1 MRRTYAARSSAI
13 PLLASIFSMAAQ
25 AETGR
30 LPTGVTPLAYD
41 ITVAPDAAKLTF
53 SGEETITVDVAA
65 PTSVLTLNAADLE
78 ISSAVLD
85 GSAQGL
91 VKIDAS
97 SQTAS
102 LTFAQPLA
110 KGQHR
115 LKLVYTGKINQS
127 ASGLFAIDYKG
138 VDGKDARM
146 LVTQFEAPDA
156 RRFAPMWDE
165 PALKATFKLSALAP
179 TGQTAFSNMPV
190 TLKEETAAGTLWHF
204 AETPKMST
212 YLLFLGIGDVDRK
225 TVMAGNTEIGII
237 TRKGVADQG
246 DYALASAK
254 RLLAYY
260 NDYFGTPYPLPK
272 LDMIG
277 GPGSSQFFG
286 AMENWGAIFYFERTV
301 LLDPKLQTEAQKQ
314 DVFNTVAHEV
324 AHQWF
329 GDLVTMSWWD
339 DLWLNEGYASWMAS
353 KAADDLNP
361 EWKALTQSLANARQ
375 GAFSLDSRSTTH
387 PIIQKISTVEQISQ
401 AFDNITYRKGE
412 AVIRMLEASVGA
424 DAFRDGVRRY
434 MAKHAYGNT
443 VTDQL
448 WAEVAAASGKPV
460 VPMMH
465 SFTLQGGVPLIKVG
479 APKCVGGKTV
489 LSLSQGRFALDAGSR
504 TPRTWIVP
512 VKLSQGGAPTTVM
525 VSGAKPVATSIAG
538 CGPVVVNAGQSAYF
552 RTQYTPAHLAA
563 LTKSYAT
570 LSLDDQVGI
579 ASDSYALAAGG
590 YQPFGRLFALM
601 EATPVETSPLL
612 WAYFTDRLGGID
624 EVMKGSA
631 DLPAYRKR
639 AAAILKPLFARTG
652 WEAQPGEANSVAL
665 LRATLIP
672 TLGHLGDAGI
682 LSDAARYAE
691 ASFAPNSTVSG
702 AIREAALQIWAY
714 QADEARWNSL
724 HERARTEA
732 GPVARLQYYSLLGSA
747 RDPKLAQKALE
758 IALTDEAPVPMRAS
772 IISAVSGNHPE
783 MAFDWAVA
791 HADQVNVL
799 LEQSSKTSFIPELAS
814 ESSDRALAARVQAF
828 ALKAIAP
835 AARGDANAS
844 ISRINYLADL
854 RGRLAPAIGA
864 WIKAH

>member
-1 MRRTYAARSSAI
+1 MRHAYAIKPCSILLVASALSSVAH
-13 PLLASIFSMAAQ
+13 

-30 LPTGVTPLAYD
+30 LPAGVTPLAYD
-41 ITVAPDAAKLTF
+41 ITVAPDATKLTF
-53 SGEETITVDVAA
+53 SGEETITVDVTA
-65 PTSVLTLNAADLE
+65 PTAVLTLNAADLE

-85 GSAQGL
+85 GAAQGT

-102 LTFAQPLA
+102 FAFAQPVTKGRHTLRLA
-110 KGQHR
+110 
-115 LKLVYTGKINQS
+115 YSGKINQS

-179 TGQTAFSNMPV
+179 AGQTAFSNMPV
-190 TLKEETAAGTLWHF
+190 ASKEETAGGTLWHF
-204 AETPKMST
+204 GETPKMST
-212 YLLFLGIGDVDRK
+212 YLLFLGLGDIDRK

-246 DYALASAK
+246 DYALANAK

-272 LDMIG
+272 LDMIAA
-277 GPGSSQFFG
+277 PGSSQFFG
-286 AMENWGAIFYFERTV
+286 AMENWGAILYFERTV
-301 LLDPKLQTEAQKQ
+301 LLDPKLQTEGQKQ
-314 DVFNTVAHEV
+314 DVFNTVAHEM

-329 GDLVTMSWWD
+329 GDLVTMSWWN

-361 EWKALTQSLANARQ
+361 EWKALTQSLAGARQ
-375 GAFSLDSRSTTH
+375 GAFSLDSRVTTH
-387 PIIQKISTVEQISQ
+387 PIIQHITTVEQISQ

-465 SFTLQGGVPLIKVG
+465 SFTLQGGVPLIKAG
-479 APKCVGGKTV
+479 PPRCIGGKTV

-504 TPRTWIVP
+504 TPQTWIAP
-512 VKLSQGGAPTTVM
+512 VRLSQGGALTTVT
-525 VSGAKPVATSIAG
+525 VSGAKPVTASIDG

-563 LTKSYAT
+563 LTKAYAT

-579 ASDSYALAAGG
+579 AADSYSLAAGG
-590 YQPFGRLFALM
+590 YQSFDRLFALM
-601 EATPVETSPLL
+601 EATPVDGSPLL
-612 WAYFTDRLGGID
+612 WSYFTDRLGGID
-624 EVMKGSA
+624 EVMKGSSDHA
-631 DLPAYRKR
+631 AYRKR
-639 AAAILKPLFARTG
+639 AAAILQPLFARTG
-652 WEAQPGEANSVAL
+652 WEAKAGEASSVAL

-672 TLGHLGDAGI
+672 TLGDLGDPGI
-682 LSDAARYAE
+682 VADASRYAE
-691 ASFAPNSTVSG
+691 ASFAPDSTVTG
-702 AIREAALQIWAY
+702 AIRESALGIWAY
-714 QADEARWNSL
+714 QADEAQWDKL

-732 GPVARLQYYSLLGSA
+732 GPVARLQYYRLLGGV
-747 RDPKLAQKALE
+747 RDPKLAQKALD

-772 IISAVSGNHPE
+772 IISAVSGEHPE
-783 MAFDWAVA
+783 LAFDWAVA
-791 HADQVNVL
+791 HADQVNAL
-799 LEQSSKTSFIPELAS
+799 LEQSSKAGFIPELAS
-814 ESSDRALAARVQAF
+814 ESSDRAVAARVQAY
-828 ALKAIAP
+828 ALKALAP
-835 AARGDANAS
+835 SARGDANAA

-854 RGRLAPAIGA
+854 RARLAPAIGA
-864 WIKAH
+864 WIKAK

>member
-1 MRRTYAARSSAI
+1 MRPKFTVQTCVT
-13 PLLASIFSMAAQ
+13 LLASIVLAVSAS

-30 LPTGVTPLAYD
+30 LPAGVTPLAYD
-41 ITVAPDAAKLTF
+41 ITVAPNAAMLAFT
-53 SGEETITVDVAA
+53 GEETITIDVAV
-65 PTSVLTLNAADLE
+65 PTPVLTLNAADLA
-78 ISSAVLD
+78 IGSAVLD
-85 GSAQGL
+85 GAAPGTIK
-91 VKIDAS
+91 VDAS

-102 LTFAQPLA
+102 FTFAQPVA
-110 KGQHR
+110 RGRHT
-115 LKLVYTGKINQS
+115 LKLSYSGKINRS
-127 ASGLFAIDYKG
+127 AAGLFAVDYKG
-138 VDGKDARM
+138 VDGKDARL

-179 TGQTAFSNMPV
+179 NGQTAFSNMPV
-190 TLKEETAAGTLWHF
+190 TSKEETVGGTLWHF
-204 AETPKMST
+204 AETPKMSS
-212 YLLFLGIGDVDRK
+212 YLLFLGMGDVERK
-225 TVMAGNTEIGII
+225 AVMAGKTEIGII
-237 TRKGVADQG
+237 TRKGAVDQG
-246 DYALASAK
+246 DYSLASAQK
-254 RLLAYY
+254 LLAYF

-272 LDMIG
+272 LDMIAA
-277 GPGSSQFFG
+277 PGSSQFFG
-286 AMENWGAIFYFERTV
+286 AMENWGAILYFERTV
-301 LLDPKLQTEAQKQ
+301 LLDPKLQTEGQKQ
-314 DVFNTVAHEV
+314 DVFNTVAHEM

-353 KAADDLNP
+353 KAADDINP
-361 EWKALTQSLANARQ
+361 EWKALTQSLAGARQ
-375 GAFSLDSRSTTH
+375 GAFNLDSRVTTH
-387 PIIQKISTVEQISQ
+387 PIIQRITTVEQISQ

-424 DAFRDGVRRY
+424 DAFRYGVRRY

-465 SFTLQGGVPLIKVG
+465 SFTLQGGVPLIKAG

-489 LSLSQGRFALDAGSR
+489 LPLSQGRFALDAGSR
-504 TPRTWIVP
+504 KAQAWIVP
-512 VKLSQGGAPTTVM
+512 VRLSQGDATATVT
-525 VSGAKPVATSIAG
+525 VSGAKPVTASIDG

-563 LTKSYAT
+563 LTKAYPT

-579 ASDSYALAAGG
+579 AADSYALAAGG
-590 YQPFGRLFALM
+590 YQPFDRLFALM
-601 EATPVETSPLL
+601 EATPVDASPLL

-624 EVMKGSA
+624 EVMKGSPDQA
-631 DLPAYRKR
+631 AYRKR
-639 AAAILKPLFARTG
+639 AAAILQPLFARTG
-652 WEAQPGEANSVAL
+652 WEAKLGEPSSAAL

-682 LSDAARYAE
+682 LSDATRYAE
-691 ASFAPNSTVSG
+691 ASFAPDSPVTG
-702 AIREAALQIWAY
+702 AIRESALAIWAY
-714 QADEARWNSL
+714 QADDVRWNAL

-732 GPVARLQYYSLLGSA
+732 GPVARLQYYRLLGSV
-747 RDPKLAQKALE
+747 RDPRLAQKALA

-772 IISAVSGNHPE
+772 IIASVSGQHPE
-783 MAFDWAVA
+783 MAFDWAVG
-791 HADQVNVL
+791 HAGQVDAL
-799 LEQSSKTSFIPELAS
+799 LEQSSKAGFIVELAS
-814 ESSDRALAARVQAF
+814 ESSDRALAGRVQAY
-828 ALKAIAP
+828 ALKALAP
-835 AARGDANAS
+835 SSRSDANAA

-864 WIKAH
+864 WIKAR

>member
-1 MRRTYAARSSAI
+1 MRRTYTARSSAF
-13 PLLASIFSMAAQ
+13 LLFASAFSMAAQ

-41 ITVAPDAAKLTF
+41 ITVAPDASKLTF

-65 PTSVLTLNAADLE
+65 PTSVLKLNAADLE

-504 TPRTWIVP
+504 APQTWIVP

-563 LTKSYAT
+563 LTKAYAT

-579 ASDSYALAAGG
+579 AADSYALAAGG
-590 YQPFGRLFALM
+590 YQPFDRLFALM
-601 EATPVETSPLL
+601 EATPVDASPLL

-624 EVMKGSA
+624 EVMKGSPDHA
-631 DLPAYRKR
+631 AYRKR

-652 WEAQPGEANSVAL
+652 WEAKPGEASSVAL

-672 TLGHLGDAGI
+672 TLGNLGDPGVVG
-682 LSDAARYAE
+682 DAARYAE
-691 ASFAPNSTVSG
+691 ASFAADSAITG
-702 AIREAALQIWAY
+702 AVRESALKIWAY
-714 QADEARWNSL
+714 QADEAQWTSL

-732 GPVARLQYYSLLGSA
+732 GPVARLQYYRLLGSA
-747 RDPKLAQKALE
+747 RDPKLAQKALD

-772 IISAVSGNHPE
+772 IISAVSEDHPE

-791 HADQVNVL
+791 HADQVNAL
-799 LEQSSKTSFIPELAS
+799 LEQSSKAGFIPELAS
-814 ESSDRALAARVQAF
+814 ESSDRAVAGRVQAY
-828 ALKAIAP
+828 AVKTLAP
-835 AARGDANAS
+835 SARGDANAA

-864 WIKAH
+864 WTKAH

>member
-1 MRRTYAARSSAI
+1 MRRNSVVQPSAI
-13 PLLASIFSMAAQ
+13 LLFASALCAPAH

-41 ITVAPDAAKLTF
+41 ITVAPDATKLTF
-53 SGEETITVDVAA
+53 SGEETITVDVSV
-65 PTSVLTLNAADLE
+65 PTRILTLNAADLA
-78 ISSAVLD
+78 IGSAVLD
-85 GSAQGL
+85 GAAQGT

-102 LTFAQPLA
+102 FTFPQPVT
-110 KGQHR
+110 KGRHS
-115 LKLVYTGKINQS
+115 LKLAWSGKINQS
-127 ASGLFAIDYKG
+127 AAGLFAIDYKG
-138 VDGKDARM
+138 VDGKDARL

-165 PALKATFKLSALAP
+165 PALKATFKLSTLAP
-179 TGQTAFSNMPV
+179 AGQTAFSNMPV
-190 TLKEETAAGTLWHF
+190 ASKEETAGGTLWHF
-204 AETPKMST
+204 GETPKMST
-212 YLLFLGIGDVDRK
+212 YLLFLGMGDVDRK

-246 DYALASAK
+246 DYALANAK

-260 NDYFGTPYPLPK
+260 NDYFGKPYPLPK
-272 LDMIG
+272 LDMIAA
-277 GPGSSQFFG
+277 PGSSQFFG
-286 AMENWGAIFYFERTV
+286 AMENWGAILYFERTV
-301 LLDPKLQTEAQKQ
+301 LLDPKLQTEGQKQ
-314 DVFNTVAHEV
+314 DVFNTVAHEM

-353 KAADDLNP
+353 KAADDINP

-375 GAFSLDSRSTTH
+375 GAFSLDSRVTTH
-387 PIIQKISTVEQISQ
+387 PIIQHITTVEQISQ

-465 SFTLQGGVPLIKVG
+465 SFTLQGGVPLIKAGV
-479 APKCVGGKTV
+479 PKCVGGKTV
-489 LSLSQGRFALDAGSR
+489 LPLSQGRFALDAGSKV
-504 TPRTWIVP
+504 PQAWIVP
-512 VKLSQGGAPTTVM
+512 VRLSQGGAMTTVT
-525 VSGAKPVATSIAG
+525 VSGAKPGMANIGG
-538 CGPVVVNAGQSAYF
+538 CGPVVVNAGQSGYF

-563 LTKSYAT
+563 LTKAYAT
-570 LSLDDQVGI
+570 LPLDDQVGI
-579 ASDSYALAAGG
+579 AADSYSLAAGG
-590 YQPFGRLFALM
+590 YQPFDRLFALM
-601 EATPVETSPLL
+601 EAAPVDASPLL
-612 WAYFTDRLGGID
+612 WAFFTDRLGGID
-624 EVMKGSA
+624 EVMKGSPDQA
-631 DLPAYRKR
+631 AYRKR

-652 WEAQPGEANSVAL
+652 WEAKPGEASSVAL

-672 TLGHLGDAGI
+672 TLGHLGDTGI
-682 LSDAARYAE
+682 LSDAIRYAE
-691 ASFAPNSTVSG
+691 ASFAPDSTLSG
-702 AIREAALQIWAY
+702 AIREASLEIWAY
-714 QADEARWNSL
+714 QADDARWNAL
-724 HERARTEA
+724 HERARTES
-732 GPVARLQYYSLLGSA
+732 GPVTRLQYYRLLGSA
-747 RDPKLAQKALE
+747 GDPKLAQKALD

-772 IISAVSGNHPE
+772 IISAVSGEHPE
-783 MAFDWAVA
+783 LAFDWAVA
-791 HADQVNVL
+791 HADQVNAL
-799 LEQSSKTSFIPELAS
+799 LEQSSKTGFIVELAS
-814 ESSDRALAARVQAF
+814 ESSDRATAGRVQAY
-828 ALKAIAP
+828 ALKALAP
-835 AARGDANAS
+835 SARSDANAA